1 MVGLAEYWGNRGLD
15 NNNNNNA
22 SILERDSLSLTLS
35 FLSEIVVLG
44 FLAFPWGGSVVS
56 S

>member
-22 SILERDSLSLTLS
+22 SILEREANGNSR
-35 FLSEIVVLG
+35 V
-44 FLAFPWGGSVVS
+44 
-56 S
+56 